1 MVPAPEARG
10 TRLPPMGPVCANP
23 AASRALRH
31 SRRLTPADR
40 TGRSN
45 WPIELARQYALVR
58 VDVRITRRAVIGSRK
73 PVVVTARSA
82 GGAALAD
89 AVVGTVKVVR

>member
-1 MVPAPEARG
+1 MGRVVPAPEARG

-31 SRRLTPADR
+31 SRRLIP
-40 TGRSN
+40 GRSN
-45 WPIELARQYALVR
+45 WPIELACQYALVR